1 MGSKAGSNPG
11 FKVPPGLKTAWHNV
25 GILWAQKLYAGRRAL
40 MRECAGLHLKPRKG
54 FSKEMSFE
62 VNPSF
67 IQASLIAQLVKN
79 PPAKQETPV

>member
-1 MGSKAGSNPG
+1 
-11 FKVPPGLKTAWHNV
+11 
-25 GILWAQKLYAGRRAL
+25 

-79 PPAKQETPV
+79 PPAIRETWVRPLGWEEPLEKGKAAHSRILAWSAESDVAERLSASCLT